1 MSDAN
6 KYINVYIENALG
18 LVHEYINILLKTKT
32 EAKLMEEVLKDKDLE
47 IARLSEE
54 VTGLRGNS
62 VNVNEALEKARVWED
77 QYNSMKQR
85 VAHMDTMA
93 SGFNEIKQR
102 LVEKNTEVDRIAT
115 ELQQLRQDVAEKNQI
130 IDDLNKQLKPLLK
143 EVKAAEPKKA
153 AQKKEI
159 NTVDKVTEETVDP
172 VKVEVPKK
180 GAIRL
185 SQLKVQKEEETDDF

>member
-1 MSDAN
+1 MSDPN

-47 IARLSEE
+47 IARLAEE

-102 LVEKNTEVDRIAT
+102 LVEKNTDVDRMAT
-115 ELQQLRQDVAEKNQI
+115 ELEQLRQDVADKDKLILELEKELRPFRKDI
-130 IDDLNKQLKPLLK
+130 K
-143 EVKAAEPKKA
+143 VVAPKKA
-153 AQKKEI
+153 VTAPKKEI
-159 NTVDKVTEETVDP
+159 NTVDKAKEVPAPEP
-172 VKVEVPKK
+172 VKVVNK
-180 GAIRL
+180 L
-185 SQLKVQKEEETDDF
+185 SQLKVQKEEEQADDF

>member
-1 MSDAN
+1 MSDPN
-6 KYINVYIENALG
+6 KYINVYIENSLS

-32 EAKLMEEVLKDKDLE
+32 EAKLMEEVLKDRDLE

-62 VNVNEALEKARVWED
+62 TNVNEALEKARVWED

-102 LVEKNTEVDRIAT
+102 LVEKNTEVDAMAT
-115 ELQQLRQDVAEKNQI
+115 ELQQLRQDVAEKDRVI
-130 IDDLNKQLKPLLK
+130 ADLTQQLKPFLK
-143 EVKAAEPKKA
+143 EVKVAEPKKA
-153 AQKKEI
+153 A
-159 NTVDKVTEETVDP
+159 P
-172 VKVEVPKK
+172 VKVEKVEPAPKK

-185 SQLKVQKEEETDDF
+185 SQLKEHKEEQADDF

>member
-1 MSDAN
+1 MSDPN
-6 KYINVYIENALG
+6 KYINVYIENSLG

-102 LVEKNTEVDRIAT
+102 LVEKNTDVDRMAT
-115 ELQQLRQDVAEKNQI
+115 ELHQLRQDVAEKDRI
-130 IDDLNKQLKPLLK
+130 IQELERELKPFRK
-143 EVKAAEPKKA
+143 DIKVAAPKKVVA
-153 AQKKEI
+153 KKEI
-159 NTVDKVTEETVDP
+159 NTVDKAKEETPAP
-172 VKVEVPKK
+172 VKVVNK
-180 GAIRL
+180 L
-185 SQLKVQKEEETDDF
+185 SQLKVQKEENETDDF

>member
-1 MSDAN
+1 MSDPN
-6 KYINVYIENALG
+6 KYINVYIENSLG

-47 IARLSEE
+47 IARLTEE

-102 LVEKNTEVDRIAT
+102 LVEKNTQVDQIAT
-115 ELQQLRQDVAEKNQI
+115 ELDALKQEVVEKNKV
-130 IDDLNKQLKPLLK
+130 IDDLNNQLKPLLK
-143 EVKAAEPKKA
+143 EVKVAETKKA
-153 AQKKEI
+153 A
-159 NTVDKVTEETVDP
+159 P
-172 VKVEVPKK
+172 VKVEKVEPAPAPKK

-185 SQLKVQKEEETDDF
+185 SQLKEHKEEQADDF

>member
-115 ELQQLRQDVAEKNQI
+115 ELQQLRQDVAEKNNI
-130 IDDLNKQLKPLLK
+130 IQELEKQLKPFLK
-143 EVKAAEPKKA
+143 DVKVTATKKA
-153 AQKKEI
+153 VTPPKKEI
-159 NTVDKVTEETVDP
+159 NTVDKAKEVPAPEP
-172 VKVEVPKK
+172 VKIINK
-180 GAIRL
+180 L